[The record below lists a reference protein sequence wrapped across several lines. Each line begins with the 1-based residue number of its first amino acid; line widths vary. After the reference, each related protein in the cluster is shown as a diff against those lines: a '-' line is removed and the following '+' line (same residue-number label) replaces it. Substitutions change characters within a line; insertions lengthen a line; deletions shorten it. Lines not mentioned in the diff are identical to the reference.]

1 MSLNQPSV
9 TLNYAANLFSGNSVS
24 TSDHVEAET
33 IRNRGE
39 MVFIP
44 PFGVPASMQQINRQL
59 HAMPGYSD
67 GDTVLTD
74 SQFVKQPLHTYSS
87 EQNPLYNGLSLSL
100 GSRVPSLVQGPSN
113 INQYTDSSFSSPL
126 SLHAVH
132 SQAQVSQV
140 NGLKN
145 VEYLSFDLAGET
157 RDTVNYG
164 AVNGV
169 QLLTSPKEIHS
180 MSSLC
185 EATGITRTFWNSKYL
200 SAARDLLNEVV
211 SVHRALEKPEK
222 CQDFNSLGR
231 DGSIGTDVKG
241 GLMSSEPY
249 ELTTN
254 ASSELSPSERRDLQN
269 KLTKLLSM
277 LDEVDTRYKHYN
289 HQMQVLVS
297 SFEMVV
303 GRGAAQPYTTLARR
317 TISRQFRC
325 LRDAIK
331 RHIQVT
337 QKVLGEQDV
346 TSHGQGV
353 LSRLR
358 FVDQQLR
365 QQKALQQFGM
375 TGQSWRPQR
384 GLPENAVS
392 VLRSWLFEHFL
403 HPYPKDSE
411 KIILA
416 KQTGLTRSQ
425 VANWFINA
433 RVRLWKPMIEEMY
446 KEEFGDAEAEPKTS
460 PEHAA
465 AAQEKSSYDDRDEE
479 HQGSLMSS
487 SVNGNHMAQ
496 SSEFMTDVISS
507 SEWNVHEAKLSYQ
520 AGPYRDNELH
530 FGRIELHHKKL
541 LNVADNRIFS
551 DETVSREKTG
561 CGIVEAAGDR
571 HDVSTSSNAIGN
583 QVSLAL
589 GLQHCEKNPQPISG
603 GTQPSE
609 DGTTASSMGLN
620 KLEYRYMD
628 PVNQQHRF
636 SNPHLFSD
644 FVA

>member
-1 MSLNQPSV
+1 MSLNQPFV

-222 CQDFNSLGR
+222 CRDFNSLGR

-277 LDEVDTRYKHYN
+277 LDEVIPFV
-289 HQMQVLVS
+289 QFLQLILS
-297 SFEMVV
+297 S
-303 GRGAAQPYTTLARR
+303 
-317 TISRQFRC
+317 
-325 LRDAIK
+325 
-331 RHIQVT
+331 
-337 QKVLGEQDV
+337 
-346 TSHGQGV
+346 
-353 LSRLR
+353 
-358 FVDQQLR
+358 
-365 QQKALQQFGM
+365 
-375 TGQSWRPQR
+375 
-384 GLPENAVS
+384 
-392 VLRSWLFEHFL
+392 
-403 HPYPKDSE
+403 
-411 KIILA
+411 
-416 KQTGLTRSQ
+416 
-425 VANWFINA
+425 
-433 RVRLWKPMIEEMY
+433 
-446 KEEFGDAEAEPKTS
+446 
-460 PEHAA
+460 
-465 AAQEKSSYDDRDEE
+465 
-479 HQGSLMSS
+479 
-487 SVNGNHMAQ
+487 
-496 SSEFMTDVISS
+496 
-507 SEWNVHEAKLSYQ
+507 
-520 AGPYRDNELH
+520 
-530 FGRIELHHKKL
+530 
-541 LNVADNRIFS
+541 
-551 DETVSREKTG
+551 
-561 CGIVEAAGDR
+561 
-571 HDVSTSSNAIGN
+571 
-583 QVSLAL
+583 
-589 GLQHCEKNPQPISG
+589 
-603 GTQPSE
+603 
-609 DGTTASSMGLN
+609 
-620 KLEYRYMD
+620 
-628 PVNQQHRF
+628 
-636 SNPHLFSD
+636 
-644 FVA
+644 

>member
-9 TLNYAANLFSGNSVS
+9 TLAYATNLFTGNSVS
-24 TSDHVEAET
+24 TLDHVEAET
-33 IRNRGE
+33 IRNRDE

-44 PFGVPASMQQINRQL
+44 PIGVPASM
-59 HAMPGYSD
+59 HVMPGFSD

-74 SQFVKQPLHTYSS
+74 PQFVPKQPHHAYSL
-87 EQNPLYNGLSLSL
+87 EQNPQYHGLSLSL
-100 GSRVPSLVQGPSN
+100 GSRVPN
-113 INQYTDSSFSSPL
+113 FNQYTNSSLSSPL
-126 SLHAVH
+126 SLHAVQ
-132 SQAQVSQV
+132 SEAQVSQI

-145 VEYLSFDLAGET
+145 VEYLSFDLAGGT
-157 RDTVNYG
+157 RDTVKYG
-164 AVNGV
+164 AVNNV

-180 MSSLC
+180 TSLH
-185 EATGITRTFWNSKYL
+185 EATGITGTFWNSKYL
-200 SAARDLLNEVV
+200 SAARDLLDEVV
-211 SVHRALEKPEK
+211 NVHRALEKPDK
-222 CQDFNSLGR
+222 HHDFNLLGR
-231 DGSIGTDVKG
+231 DGSIGIDVKG
-241 GLMSSEPY
+241 DQMSSEPH
-249 ELTTN
+249 ELTIN
-254 ASSELSPSERRDLQN
+254 ASCELSPSERHDLQN

-277 LDEVDTRYKHYN
+277 LDEVDTRYKHYH
-289 HQMQVLVS
+289 HQMQVVVS
-297 SFEMVV
+297 SLEMIA

-331 RHIQVT
+331 RQIQVT
-337 QKVLGEQDV
+337 QKTLGEQDV
-346 TSHGQGV
+346 TSRGGV

-365 QQKALQQFGM
+365 QQKALQQYGI
-375 TGQSWRPQR
+375 TGQPWRPQR

-416 KQTGLTRSQ
+416 KQTGLSRSQ

-465 AAQEKSSYDDRDEE
+465 AAQEKFSFDDREE
-479 HQGSLMSS
+479 ELQGSLMSAS
-487 SVNGNHMAQ
+487 TNGNHLAQ
-496 SSEFMTDVISS
+496 STEFRPEVISC
-507 SEWNVHEAKLSYQ
+507 SEWNVHEAKLSCQ
-520 AGPYRDNELH
+520 AGSYQDNELS
-530 FGRIELHHKKL
+530 FGRTELHHEKI
-541 LNVADNRIFS
+541 LNMADHRIFS
-551 DETVSREKTG
+551 DETVSHEKTG
-561 CGIVEAAGDR
+561 CGVVVAAGHR
-571 HDVSTSSNAIGN
+571 HDDSMSSNAMGN
-583 QVSLAL
+583 HVSLAL
-589 GLQHCEKNPQPISG
+589 GLQHCEKNSQPISG

-609 DGTTASSMGLN
+609 DGATASSIGLD
-620 KLEYRYMD
+620 KLEYRYID

-636 SNPHLFSD
+636 ANPHLLSD
-644 FVA
+644 FVT